1 MPVQRIFVVRAE
13 KELFRMNNALVV
25 VDFVNDF
32 VETNGRLTC
41 GEPAQK
47 IDAYLAET
55 IRSFAKRGGFVV
67 VANDCHTDNDAYNP
81 EHNLF
86 PSHCVKGTHGAQ
98 VYGQTNEAIQ
108 DVKPEQ
114 RVLIEKNRYSAF
126 AGTALDMKL
135 RERKVGAVYLAGVCS
150 DICVLHTAVDAYN
163 LGYSLFIYE
172 KAIASFNSEG
182 HAFALNHFK
191 NTLGATIL

>member
-1 MPVQRIFVVRAE
+1 M
-13 KELFRMNNALVV
+13 MNKAMVI

-32 VETNGRLTC
+32 VETNGSLTC
-41 GEPAQK
+41 GVPAQV

-55 IRSFAKRGGFVV
+55 VQSFAKQGGFII
-67 VANDCHTDNDAYNP
+67 VANDSHLENDAYNP
-81 EHNLF
+81 EHPLF
-86 PSHCVKGTHGAQ
+86 PPHCVKGTHGAQ
-98 VYGQTNEAIQ
+98 VYGKTNEAIQ
-108 DVKPEQ
+108 GVRPEQ
-114 RVLIEKNRYSAF
+114 CVLIEKTRYSAF

-135 RERKVGAVYLAGVCS
+135 RERKVGAIYLAGVCS

-172 KAIASFNSEG
+172 KAIASFNPEG
-182 HAFALNHFK
+182 HAFALKHFK